1 MLDVLA
7 SNVSGVFQQERAAR
21 TDAFPFDALVPAFE
35 IAVALRIIRAGPHM
49 RHATDPDEFLEVP
62 G

>member
-1 MLDVLA
+1 
-7 SNVSGVFQQERAAR
+7 
-21 TDAFPFDALVPAFE
+21 
-35 IAVALRIIRAGPHM
+35 LRIIRAGPHM